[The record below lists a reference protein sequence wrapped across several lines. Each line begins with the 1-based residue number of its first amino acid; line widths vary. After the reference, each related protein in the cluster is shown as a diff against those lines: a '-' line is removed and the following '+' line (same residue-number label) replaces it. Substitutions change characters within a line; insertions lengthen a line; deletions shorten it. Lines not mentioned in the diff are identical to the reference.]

1 MTLGEKLKKA
11 RWDFGLS
18 QEELAVRLGVSRQAV
33 SKWEADKGIP
43 DILNLKAIS
52 SLLDVSLDYL
62 LDDGTNVSKSVLKE
76 PIDLTRLKK
85 TKHFA
90 RESLLMLQRYPEA
103 DAIYLLAR
111 ERVLSGKEKAA
122 DEVIGWTAALLGGLP
137 LFGTFQ
143 MADTLRD
150 LSGYY
155 LVDQGERQF
164 FVNVRKD
171 FLLSEEL
178 PEKITTKKFIIGE
191 NQFRRLTD
199 LVPRKGKWPD
209 EVE

>member
-1 MTLGEKLKKA
+1 MTLGEKLREA
-11 RWDFGLS
+11 RKNFGLS
-18 QEELAVRLGVSRQAV
+18 QEELATRLGVSRQAV

-62 LDDGTNVSKSVLKE
+62 LDDDTNVSKAVLKE
-76 PIDLTRLKK
+76 PIDLTQVKK
-85 TKHFA
+85 TWHFA
-90 RESLLMLQRYPEA
+90 RENLLMLQRYPEA
-103 DAIYLLAR
+103 DAIYLLSR
-111 ERVLSGKEKAA
+111 ERVLSKREKVA
-122 DEVIGWTAALLGGLP
+122 DEVIGWTATFLGGLP
-137 LFGTFQ
+137 LFDTFQ
-143 MADTLRD
+143 MADALRD

-155 LVDQGERQF
+155 LVNQGERQF

-178 PEKITTKKFIIGE
+178 PEKITAKKFRIGD

-199 LVPRKGKWPD
+199 LVPLKRKWPD
-209 EVE
+209 EVQ